1 MIDPRILELARAHLT
16 DKQLAVW
23 LLIHDGGM
31 SMRGAAIHLD
41 LARTTVTDRYDTPN
55 TQTARRNLH
64 ARRPPTP
71 RGDHRRMSPATDQDL
86 QRIRERIAEH
96 FRTGATIAVKYETM
110 PTAIALDASFAFTAG
125 PFRVICERTMID
137 PQNDLVLGIVLE
149 LQELA

>member
-1 MIDPRILELARAHLT
+1 
-16 DKQLAVW
+16 
-23 LLIHDGGM
+23 
-31 SMRGAAIHLD
+31 
-41 LARTTVTDRYDTPN
+41 
-55 TQTARRNLH
+55 
-64 ARRPPTP
+64 
-71 RGDHRRMSPATDQDL
+71 MSPATDQDL